1 MMNSQYAD
9 NNWQTTL
16 PLQLQS
22 GDRVRFVSPSS
33 TPEKEGVHRCSQII
47 ESWGLQ
53 VELGKHVFRELGYLA
68 GSDEERLGDIN
79 DALRDPGV
87 RAIFATTGGKGAYRI
102 ADQLD
107 FDAASRN
114 PKIIVGF
121 SDITVLHLSLWRHCQ
136 LVGIHGPLVSWSPEY
151 VGPQSIESL
160 RKAVMTTEPV
170 VLRSDPNE
178 PTAALTTAGTVT
190 GRLIGGNLDTLSISA
205 GWALPNL
212 SGAILL
218 IEAVAMGLGHVDRQ
232 LTMLLNAGHL
242 NGVKGIAV
250 GRFTDFHA
258 HGAWTIIDVLRDR
271 LARLNVPILGGLP
284 IGHDKHPQT
293 TPLGTVATLDAET
306 GTLTVMPGVRANS

>member
-1 MMNSQYAD
+1 MDTPYTDDSHPGA
-9 NNWQTTL
+9 L
-16 PLQLQS
+16 PLLLRP

-33 TPEKEGVHRCSQII
+33 TPNRESVHRCAKII
-47 ESWGLQ
+47 ESWGLK
-53 VELGKHVFRELGYLA
+53 VELGKSVFHELGYLA
-68 GSDEERLGDIN
+68 GSDDERLADIN
-79 DALRDPGV
+79 DALRDPSIC
-87 RAIFATTGGKGAYRI
+87 ALFATTGGKGAYRI

-107 FDAASRN
+107 FGAAMKN
-114 PKIIVGF
+114 PKFLVGF
-121 SDITVLHLSLWRHCQ
+121 SDITVLHLSLWKHCHS
-136 LVGIHGPLVSWSPEY
+136 VGIHGPLVSWSPEY
-151 VGPQSIESL
+151 IGPESIESL
-160 RKAVMTTEPV
+160 RRAVMTTEMV
-170 VLRSDPNE
+170 VLQSDLSE
-178 PTAALTTAGTVT
+178 PTAALTTTGTVQ
-190 GRLIGGNLDTLSISA
+190 GVLIGGNLDTLAISA

-212 SGAILL
+212 TGKIIL

-293 TPLGTVATLDAET
+293 TPLGTLATLDAEA
-306 GTLTVMPGVRANS
+306 GTLTVMPGVRASS